1 MILIEGLGKLYLHYS
16 HFKWGENIVIIVN
29 MTPHSINLMDDDKNV
44 ILMPASGNLIR
55 LASKTVVDS
64 SISFNGVDV
73 TITKTVYGEPVG
85 LPEE

>member
-1 MILIEGLGKLYLHYS
+1 
-16 HFKWGENIVIIVN
+16 
-29 MTPHSINLMDDDKNV
+29 MTPHPIHLMDDDKNV